1 VTQLPDDDRLRERF
15 RELRGETTLSGSVP
29 DFDAMLVRA
38 RAEAAARPSFGV
50 MDGGATADGVG
61 VRAERRFL
69 RAGAWASAALA
80 ATVAGLLLTDRRPSD
95 DDDFA
100 RLVAAYA
107 TDASGGAWRSPTS
120 GLLAVPGMEL
130 TRSVPSIGAP
140 VRGLDPSTLPAPEAA
155 PPEENL

>member
-1 VTQLPDDDRLRERF
+1 VTQLPDDDGLRERF
-15 RELRGETTLSGSVP
+15 QELRDEAAQPVRVP
-29 DFDAMLVRA
+29 DFGAMLDQA
-38 RAEAAARPSFGV
+38 RADGAARPSFEV
-50 MDGGATADGVG
+50 VDGGASVLGAGTH
-61 VRAERRFL
+61 RRFL

-80 ATVAGLLLTDRRPSD
+80 ATLAGLLLTDRRPSD
-95 DDDFA
+95 DDFA
-100 RLVAAYA
+100 ELVAAYA

-140 VRGLDPSTLPAPEAA
+140 VRGLDPSTLLAPEAV

>member
-1 VTQLPDDDRLRERF
+1 VTQLPDDDGLRERF
-15 RELRGETTLSGSVP
+15 QELRDEAEQPVRVP
-29 DFDAMLVRA
+29 DFGAMLAQA
-38 RAEAAARPSFGV
+38 RADGAARPSFEV
-50 MDGGATADGVG
+50 VDGGASA
-61 VRAERRFL
+61 RARVAGTYRRFL

-95 DDDFA
+95 DDFA
-100 RLVAAYA
+100 QLVAAYA

-140 VRGLDPSTLPAPEAA
+140 VKGLDPSTRLAPEAG

>member
-1 VTQLPDDDRLRERF
+1 MTHLPDDEGLRERF
-15 RELRGETTLSGSVP
+15 QELRGEAEQPARIP
-29 DFDAMLVRA
+29 DFGAMLAQA
-38 RAEAAARPSFGV
+38 RADGAARPSFEV
-50 MDGGATADGVG
+50 VDGGGA
-61 VRAERRFL
+61 VRARAAGTRRRFI

-95 DDDFA
+95 DDFA
-100 RLVAAYA
+100 QLVAAYT

-140 VRGLDPSTLPAPEAA
+140 VRGLDPSALPAPEAVA
-155 PPEENL
+155 PEENL